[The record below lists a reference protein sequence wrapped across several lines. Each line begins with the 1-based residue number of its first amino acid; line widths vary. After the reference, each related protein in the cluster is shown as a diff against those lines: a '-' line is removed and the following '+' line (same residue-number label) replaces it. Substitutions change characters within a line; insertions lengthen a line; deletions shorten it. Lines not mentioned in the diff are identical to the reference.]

1 VGHWDSSSRTS
12 SPVAALRGVWHQTRA
27 LPSEPSVSFGRTY
40 RERPRAELVG
50 LLLSTK
56 ATASGLPEAVVAAV
70 ALGAPALRREV
81 TERLLTGQLPVRAE
95 DLAYLASVLGVEHD
109 PRVADL
115 QRRLRSAPDAAD
127 LPQAP
132 TFRRTQYRGK

>member
-1 VGHWDSSSRTS
+1 M
-12 SPVAALRGVWHQTRA
+12 
-27 LPSEPSVSFGRTY
+27 
-40 RERPRAELVG
+40 G

-70 ALGAPALRREV
+70 ALGAPKSRREV

-95 DLAYLASVLGVEHD
+95 DLSYLASVLGVEHD

-115 QRRLRSAPDAAD
+115 QRRLRSAPDAPD

-132 TFRRTQYRGK
+132 TFRRTLGEAGAIEGWARRGATSLRYEVPVKTLFDIARVAERPGVNAPLCRYSICSW